1 MQKRALLAAAAAVLL
16 AGLCLVAGCSGAV
29 TVDGASPRVADVEF
43 TATSSLTE
51 ASQQISVRV
60 AFDAQISASG
70 DVADDF
76 EVLLNDEPIDEDAI
90 AFSVSASGEAI
101 TFTFS
106 PAESASTGP
115 SGGGSYFAVYAGKV
129 TIEAARDDGALAHVA
144 GVSGSCAVLDEP
156 IEGTLPSGLAIEV
169 TERVEGSEASGT
181 LAQTTFEVTSPA
193 LVRAITWF
201 SPDGGQTLLLK
212 HNHEFASASA
222 EDCAEDLASLVND
235 DASLGLVATATGTM
249 VTLTAQQAC
258 DGQLIEP
265 VIVEGYGVSGGTY
278 DQSEG
283 TGE

>member
-106 PAESASTGP
+106 PAEGASTGP
-115 SGGGSYFAVYAGKV
+115 SGGGSYFAVYAGK
-129 TIEAARDDGALAHVA
+129 ISISPEREDGALAHVA
-144 GVSGSCAVLDEP
+144 GVSGSNAVLDEP

-169 TERVEGSEASGT
+169 TEQVEGSEASGT

-212 HNHEFASASA
+212 HNHEFSGASA
-222 EDCAEDLASLVND
+222 EDCAEDLAQLVND